1 MRLRFINFLL
11 VGIATFSTL
20 LLQAQNP
27 VVEITMVSESGYIA
41 CDSYNPHPVIN
52 LNIPSELSS
61 TEVIHCNENISK
73 YVYKDGEATY
83 VGTEGY
89 SFDVSV
95 KGGDVS
101 TLGGD
106 YTINTKIDLKLGK
119 DETHNMYYISISP
132 KYTNAAEQGTP
143 VKFVGDS
150 LRVDVYATPS
160 PEVLNDNRLC
170 GYDQLLKANTQWSD
184 ISTYS
189 WDISS
194 VDEADKLH
202 ITTFENLDS
211 AVAHIIT
218 DKQMSLVVKLT
229 ETTGKTCVSSTEK
242 ELTILGTP
250 SASVWRNDSIGI
262 CPKISEK
269 REKVDAYLAAWDTYG
284 GVAPYT
290 VKMSNGA
297 TFANV
302 QPAEIKGTTTVSTIE
317 IESEQWS
324 SHINID
330 NAYDASDY
338 YVEGVNAIELD
349 IDSPDDVYIAEIVDA
364 NNCVSEYGTEDHVY
378 GKINVYDRTP
388 RPHFAS
394 DTLSFVIDK
403 KREIEIPVYVRDR
416 GSLGS
421 GNTITWALTDE
432 CSDYDID
439 YQAEIVREQDDA
451 DGIYTGLFRTN
462 MNGYIKLV
470 VTEANYDDRNG
481 EAFGSDVAECATSS
495 EVTLY
500 MEMPFSYPNA
510 ISPNG
515 DGVNDCL
522 RIEGLPD
529 ENDVI
534 VCDMHGK
541 KVFEKH
547 NYRNDWSAEGLDD
560 GYYVYVFK
568 GRGTKTVKETL
579 VVKRNNK

>member
-132 KYTNAAEQGTP
+132 KYTNATEQGTP

-290 VKMSNGA
+290 VKMSNGV
-297 TFANV
+297 TFVNV
-302 QPAEIKGTTTVSTIE
+302 Q
-317 IESEQWS
+317 
-324 SHINID
+324 
-330 NAYDASDY
+330 
-338 YVEGVNAIELD
+338 
-349 IDSPDDVYIAEIVDA
+349 
-364 NNCVSEYGTEDHVY
+364 
-378 GKINVYDRTP
+378 
-388 RPHFAS
+388 
-394 DTLSFVIDK
+394 
-403 KREIEIPVYVRDR
+403 
-416 GSLGS
+416 
-421 GNTITWALTDE
+421 
-432 CSDYDID
+432 
-439 YQAEIVREQDDA
+439 
-451 DGIYTGLFRTN
+451 
-462 MNGYIKLV
+462 
-470 VTEANYDDRNG
+470 
-481 EAFGSDVAECATSS
+481 
-495 EVTLY
+495 
-500 MEMPFSYPNA
+500 
-510 ISPNG
+510 
-515 DGVNDCL
+515 
-522 RIEGLPD
+522 
-529 ENDVI
+529 
-534 VCDMHGK
+534 HG
-541 KVFEKH
+541 
-547 NYRNDWSAEGLDD
+547 RSCIW
-560 GYYVYVFK
+560 
-568 GRGTKTVKETL
+568 
-579 VVKRNNK
+579 